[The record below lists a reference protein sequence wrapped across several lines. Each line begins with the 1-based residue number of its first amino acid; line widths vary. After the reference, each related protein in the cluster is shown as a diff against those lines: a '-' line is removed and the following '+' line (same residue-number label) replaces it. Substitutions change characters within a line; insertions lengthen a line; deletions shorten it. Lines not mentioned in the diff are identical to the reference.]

1 LKIKSITILG
11 IAQIIFKHLIEM
23 AQRMAQK
30 ESENHFNVVL
40 TGGGTAGH
48 VWPHFALFEAS
59 NSALAKAFLENKIN
73 VHYVGSQSGMEKDLV
88 LSNQPTWKYYSIA
101 TGKLRRYFSLKNFTD
116 PFLILLGILQAFIL
130 LGKVKAS
137 IVFSKGG
144 FVSAPVVWA
153 AWIRGIPIIIHE
165 SDATPALATKLT
177 IPFALKALV
186 AFPETIK
193 RISPLFQNRVIEIG
207 LPIRESLF
215 SATKEESQKYFS
227 LSPERKTI
235 LIFGGSLGAQS
246 LNKKMFDIIPELHN
260 NYNIIHIVGKG
271 NKFEIPGL
279 SNYRQ
284 LEFLNDG
291 MKFAYACA
299 DLAICRAGAS
309 SIFELAAARV
319 PMILI
324 PLGMHASRGDQII
337 NARIFMNK
345 GWAQSIDE
353 NTFQNNS
360 AIQLIESTINSLEE
374 RKKALESAPTKES
387 AMKTADLI
395 WEILLKNENNK

>member
-1 LKIKSITILG
+1 MTEKVIGNHYSI
-11 IAQIIFKHLIEM
+11 
-23 AQRMAQK
+23 
-30 ESENHFNVVL
+30 VL

-48 VWPHFALFEAS
+48 VWPHFALFEAC
-59 NSALAKAFLENKIN
+59 NSHLAKAFQENIIN
-73 VHYVGSQSGMEKDLV
+73 VHYFGSQTGMEKDRV
-88 LSNQPTWKYYSIA
+88 TTNQPSWKYHSIA
-101 TGKLRRYFSLKNFTD
+101 TGKLRRYFSLKNFSD
-116 PFLILLGILQAFIL
+116 PFLILLGFLQAFFL

-153 AWIRGIPIIIHE
+153 AWLRRIPIVIHE
-165 SDATPALATKLT
+165 SDATPALATRLT
-177 IPFALKALV
+177 LPFSFKALV

-193 RISPLFQNRVIEIG
+193 KIPQIFHSRIIEIG
-207 LPIRESLF
+207 LPVRESLF
-215 SATKEESQKYFS
+215 SASHEESLKYFS
-227 LSPERKTI
+227 LSVDKKTI

-246 LNKKMFDIIPELHN
+246 LNKKVFDIIPILHKN
-260 NYNIIHIVGKG
+260 HNIIHIVGKG
-271 NKFEIPGL
+271 NKFDIPGL
-279 SNYRQ
+279 ENYRQ
-284 LEFLNDG
+284 LEFLNEG
-291 MKFAYACA
+291 MKFAYGAA

-353 NTFQNNS
+353 NTFQNDS
-360 AIQLIESTINSLEE
+360 AIQLIESTLNSLEE
-374 RKKALESAPTKES
+374 RKIALNSAPSKDAAKNVGE
-387 AMKTADLI
+387 LI
-395 WEILLKNENNK
+395 WDILLKNEAKK

>member
-1 LKIKSITILG
+1 MKKKYS
-11 IAQIIFKHLIEM
+11 
-23 AQRMAQK
+23 
-30 ESENHFNVVL
+30 VVL

-48 VWPHFALFEAS
+48 VWPHFALFEARHS
-59 NSALAKAFLENKIN
+59 RLAKEFHNNNLS
-73 VHYVGSQSGMEKDLV
+73 VHYVGSQTGMEKDLV
-88 LSNQPTWKYYSIA
+88 SSNQPTWTYHSIA

-116 PFLILLGILQAFIL
+116 PFRIIFGFIQAFLL

-153 AWIRGIPIIIHE
+153 AWLRGVPVIIHE
-165 SDATPALATKLT
+165 SDATPALATRLT
-177 IPFALKALV
+177 LPFALKALV

-193 RISPLFQNRVIEIG
+193 KISPLFQNKVLEIG
-207 LPIRESLF
+207 LPVRESLF
-215 SATKEESQKYFS
+215 SATREESLKYFS
-227 LSPERKTI
+227 LPENRKTI

-246 LNKKMFDIIPELHN
+246 LNKKMFEIIPMLHK

-271 NKFEIPGL
+271 NKQDILGL
-279 SNYRQ
+279 ENYRQ
-284 LEFLNDG
+284 LEFLNEG
-291 MKFAYACA
+291 MKFAYAA
-299 DLAICRAGAS
+299 ANLAICRAGAS

-353 NTFQNNS
+353 NTFQNES
-360 AIQLIESTINSLEE
+360 AIQLIESTLNSLEE
-374 RKKALESAPTKES
+374 RKVALQSAPSVESATKIGE
-387 AMKTADLI
+387 LI
-395 WEILLKNENNK
+395 WEVISQNEGNS

>member
-1 LKIKSITILG
+1 MAEKEIGNHYSI
-11 IAQIIFKHLIEM
+11 
-23 AQRMAQK
+23 
-30 ESENHFNVVL
+30 VL

-48 VWPHFALFEAS
+48 VWPHFALFEAC
-59 NSALAKAFLENKIN
+59 NSRLAKAFQENKIS

-88 LSNQPTWKYYSIA
+88 TANQPSWKYHSIA

-116 PFLILLGILQAFIL
+116 PFLILLGFLQAFFL
-130 LGKVKAS
+130 LGQVKAS

-153 AWIRGIPIIIHE
+153 AWLRGIPIVIHE
-165 SDATPALATKLT
+165 SDATPALATRLT
-177 IPFALKALV
+177 LPFSFKALV

-193 RISPLFQNRVIEIG
+193 KIPPIFHNRVIEIG
-207 LPIRESLF
+207 LPVRESLF
-215 SATKEESQKYFS
+215 SASHEESLHYFS
-227 LSPERKTI
+227 LPSNRKTI

-246 LNKKMFDIIPELHN
+246 LNKKMFEIIPVLHKN
-260 NYNIIHIVGKG
+260 HNIIHIVGKG
-271 NKFEIPGL
+271 NKFDLPGL
-279 SNYRQ
+279 ENYRQ
-284 LEFLNDG
+284 LEFLNEG
-291 MKFAYACA
+291 MKFAYAVA

-353 NTFQNNS
+353 NTFQNDS
-360 AIQLIESTINSLEE
+360 AIQLIESTLNSLEE
-374 RKKALESAPTKES
+374 RKVALNSAPSKEAATKTGE
-387 AMKTADLI
+387 LI
-395 WEILLKNENNK
+395 WDILLKNKANT

>member
-1 LKIKSITILG
+1 
-11 IAQIIFKHLIEM
+11 M
-23 AQRMAQK
+23 ALRMAHK
-30 ESENHFNVVL
+30 ESDKTYNIVL

-48 VWPHFALFEAS
+48 VWPHFALFEAV
-59 NSALAKAFLENKIN
+59 NSPLYKATNDKKIN
-73 VHYVGSQSGMEKDLV
+73 VYYIGSQTGMEKDLV
-88 LSNQPTWKYYSIA
+88 TTNKPNWQYYSIS
-101 TGKLRRYFSLKNFTD
+101 TGKLRRYFSLKNFSD
-116 PFLILLGILQAFIL
+116 PFLILLGILQAFFF

-153 AWIRGIPIIIHE
+153 AWLRGIPIIIHE

-177 IPFALKALV
+177 IPFCNKALV
-186 AFPETIK
+186 SFPETIK
-193 RISPLFQNRVIEIG
+193 KFHPFFQSKVLEIG

-215 SATKEESQKYFS
+215 SATKEEGLNFFS
-227 LSPERKTI
+227 LPNNRKTI

-246 LNKKMFDIIPELHN
+246 LNQKMFTIIPDLHK

-271 NKFEIPGL
+271 NRQELPGL
-279 SNYRQ
+279 EYYRQ
-284 LEFLNDG
+284 LEFLTDG
-291 MKFAYACA
+291 MKFAYSAA

-309 SIFELAAARV
+309 SIFELAAAKV

-324 PLGMHASRGDQII
+324 PLGLHASRGDQII

-353 NTFQNNS
+353 NTFQNES
-360 AIQLIESTINSLEE
+360 AIQLIDSTFNSLEE
-374 RKKALESAPTKES
+374 RKAALDTSPAKDSAF
-387 AMKTADLI
+387 KTGQII
-395 WEILLKNENNK
+395 WETMIKYGEL